1 MENDI
6 KKDVMISVAGRS
18 DNLGGDDSPAAFVTE
33 GRLYR
38 KGKHYYVNYKESEIT
53 GLAGTHTTLH
63 LEENKLSL
71 IRTGKYPSSMV
82 FEKNGKHMS
91 VYPTD
96 YGTMTIVISTRSIES
111 TLNDSGGVID
121 VLYDLEIENQP
132 ACQHHLLVSVT
143 EK

>member
-1 MENDI
+1 MDNDI
-6 KKDVMISVAGRS
+6 KKDVLISVAGKS
-18 DNLGGDDSPAAFVTE
+18 DSLGDDNGASFVTE

-38 KGKHYYVNYKESEIT
+38 KGRHYYVNYKESEIT
-53 GLAGTHTTLH
+53 GLAGTTTTLH
-63 LEENKLSL
+63 LEDGRLAL

-82 FEKNGKHMS
+82 FEKGGKHMT

-111 TLNDSGGVID
+111 TLTDSGGTID

-132 ACQHHLLVSVT
+132 ACQHHLLVSVI

>member
-1 MENDI
+1 MAEYI
-6 KKDVMISVAGRS
+6 IGVDV
-18 DNLGGDDSPAAFVTE
+18 
-33 GRLYR
+33 
-38 KGKHYYVNYKESEIT
+38 
-53 GLAGTHTTLH
+53 GTQGTKTCL
-63 LEENKLSL
+63 
-71 IRTGKYPSSMV
+71 
-82 FEKNGKHMS
+82 FEKGGKHMT

-111 TLNDSGGVID
+111 TLTDSGGTID